1 LGPLTPQEFL
11 INCIIVVADQSA
23 QGDLP
28 LRMFRYLRCFKEI
41 FEENFSIKANANF
54 ISINLLTPIPLT
66 SLNETHEFRATGIQI
81 KTSLG

>member
-1 LGPLTPQEFL
+1 
-11 INCIIVVADQSA
+11 
-23 QGDLP
+23 
-28 LRMFRYLRCFKEI
+28 MFRYLRCFKEI